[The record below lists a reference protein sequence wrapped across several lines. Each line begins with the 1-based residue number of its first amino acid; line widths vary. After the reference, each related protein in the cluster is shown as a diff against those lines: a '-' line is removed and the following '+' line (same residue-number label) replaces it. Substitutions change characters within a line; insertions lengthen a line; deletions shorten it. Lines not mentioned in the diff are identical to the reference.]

1 MIKTWRRE
9 SSITAAVAMV
19 VVAAMVVVVAM
30 VVGVVDMDLTFRVLG
45 AVGVGG
51 ITRGN
56 AGS

>member
-19 VVAAMVVVVAM
+19 VAVAM
-30 VVGVVDMDLTFRVLG
+30 VAMVVVDMDLTFRVLG

>member
-1 MIKTWRRE
+1 MIETWRRE

-19 VVAAMVVVVAM
+19 VVVVAM
-30 VVGVVDMDLTFRVLG
+30 VVVDMALTFRVLG

>member
-1 MIKTWRRE
+1 MIETWRRE

-19 VVAAMVVVVAM
+19 VVVAM
-30 VVGVVDMDLTFRVLG
+30 VVAVVDMALTFRVLG

>member
-1 MIKTWRRE
+1 
-9 SSITAAVAMV
+9 
-19 VVAAMVVVVAM
+19 MVVVVAMVEVGAM